1 MISPPFLCWGL
12 SLLLSAFSFF
22 VFFPL
27 SPPLPP
33 PFSYGRP
40 SRPHQLEVSSI
51 LYLNSSA
58 SLGEFRQLQLF
69 CRCRGLV
76 VLVVVLSALFTSSY
90 ALAAAELF
98 TVPLLL
104 FLSSLLFFLPSSSPS
119 SLASFSTFSFLFF
132 GVFSSLQPC
141 FSSLSLFLASGHLVA
156 LSLTSPLGRVP
167 VTDDGSSSP
176 LTLASTAVSCA
187 VLSLL
192 T

>member
-1 MISPPFLCWGL
+1 MVVLISPPFLCWGL

-69 CRCRGLV
+69 CRCRGFV

-104 FLSSLLFFLPSSSPS
+104 FLSLLFSSSSPR
-119 SLASFSTFSFLFF
+119 LLP
-132 GVFSSLQPC
+132 L
-141 FSSLSLFLASGHLVA
+141 HL
-156 LSLTSPLGRVP
+156 L
-167 VTDDGSSSP
+167 
-176 LTLASTAVSCA
+176 
-187 VLSLL
+187 LSLL
-192 T
+192 SLSFSLEFFLHCSPASPPSASSLPLVTSWPCLSRHHWVGFRLLTTAPPVP